1 MIIKEKHTEI
11 KLKRNNSQYHLN
23 LNLTKYVHY
32 INRFELKVI
41 SVESG
46 AMKFNKNLRIAFP
59 HSYLKILK
67 FHNIIRDFHFI

>member
-11 KLKRNNSQYHLN
+11 KFKRNSSQYHLN

-46 AMKFNKNLRIAFP
+46 VMKFNKKSENRI
-59 HSYLKILK
+59 ST
-67 FHNIIRDFHFI
+67 